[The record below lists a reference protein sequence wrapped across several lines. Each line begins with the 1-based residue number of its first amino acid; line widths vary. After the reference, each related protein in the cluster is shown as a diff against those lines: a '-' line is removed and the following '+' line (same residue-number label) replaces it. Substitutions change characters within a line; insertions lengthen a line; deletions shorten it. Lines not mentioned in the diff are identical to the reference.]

1 MKKFLFL
8 AASAIALISC
18 STKPS
23 YQLTG
28 KVAGANFNG
37 KYVYMYEFGVRDA
50 APLDSALVQE
60 GAFLFKGD
68 QASPALRVIRFSQ
81 ADMESISPRQTGP
94 GQNRPYSATIVLENA
109 PILVTLDTVSV
120 VAGTI
125 ENEAIQAFTTE
136 MEKIN
141 AEEVA
146 FASSIGNFDSLTA
159 EAKAEV
165 EKKSEALFNRRLDF
179 AGKYASE
186 NPTKLSGA
194 YVFRSFSSYLDEA
207 VQQEII
213 AKADSTFKA
222 VPGIDRV
229 IARLEVLGKVAVGQK
244 FTDFEM
250 ADMEGNMHKLSEYV
264 GQGKIVLID
273 FWASW
278 CPPCRKEMPALVELY
293 KKYNKKGFEI
303 VGVSLDKDKD
313 AWVEGVKNMHMEW
326 KQLSDLKF
334 WESEGAALYG
344 VNSIPHTV
352 LVDKDGTILAK
363 NLHGEELNTKLAEL
377 IK

>member
-1 MKKFLFL
+1 
-8 AASAIALISC
+8 
-18 STKPS
+18 
-23 YQLTG
+23 
-28 KVAGANFNG
+28 
-37 KYVYMYEFGVRDA
+37 
-50 APLDSALVQE
+50 
-60 GAFLFKGD
+60 
-68 QASPALRVIRFSQ
+68 
-81 ADMESISPRQTGP
+81 
-94 GQNRPYSATIVLENA
+94 
-109 PILVTLDTVSV
+109 
-120 VAGTI
+120 
-125 ENEAIQAFTTE
+125 
-136 MEKIN
+136 
-141 AEEVA
+141 
-146 FASSIGNFDSLTA
+146 
-159 EAKAEV
+159 
-165 EKKSEALFNRRLDF
+165 
-179 AGKYASE
+179 
-186 NPTKLSGA
+186 
-194 YVFRSFSSYLDEA
+194 
-207 VQQEII
+207 
-213 AKADSTFKA
+213 
-222 VPGIDRV
+222 
-229 IARLEVLGKVAVGQK
+229 
-244 FTDFEM
+244 M